1 MYAHAMEV
9 SRFGIFD
16 RERLGQLQLYHS
28 ALSQGRRGQFWS
40 TLARRSRRLLDLV
53 SIEAQCVV
61 DARCDA
67 VLRTVPLD
75 QICGSEGRVG
85 DFDCDFY
92 PLRQHTQERW
102 LGIAAARQ
110 SGKELPP
117 VALVQVGD
125 IYFVRDGHHRIS
137 VARALGQTAIEARV
151 VVWQLAGPLP
161 WETPANAPGREPVG
175 QLEGIGR
182 LFGGLRRGIAG
193 FGARTRPIVQ
203 NLMGAVR
210 AGVRSPA
217 VP

>member
-1 MYAHAMEV
+1 MYARV
-9 SRFGIFD
+9 VNINGCSVLD
-16 RERLGQLQLYHS
+16 RDRLGQLHLYHR
-28 ALSQGRRGQFWS
+28 ALDRGRRAQRWS

-67 VLRTVPLD
+67 VLRTVPLN
-75 QICGSEGRVG
+75 QIRGSEGRVG

-102 LGIAAARQ
+102 LGIAKAWER
-110 SGKELPP
+110 GKELPP

-151 VVWQLAGPLP
+151 IVWQVAGPLP
-161 WETPANAPGREPVG
+161 WEAPANTPGREPVG

>member
-9 SRFGIFD
+9 SRCGIFD

-28 ALSQGRRGQFWS
+28 ALKQGRRGQFWS

-61 DARCDA
+61 DAHCDA
-67 VLRTVPLD
+67 VLRTVPLN
-75 QICGSEGRVG
+75 QIRGSEGRVG

-125 IYFVRDGHHRIS
+125 ICFVRDGHHRIS

-151 VVWQLAGPLP
+151 IVWQVAGPLP
-161 WETPANAPGREPVG
+161 WEAPANTPGREPVG

-182 LFGGLRRGIAG
+182 LFGKLWRGSAGLV
-193 FGARTRPIVQ
+193 ARTRPSVQ
-203 NLMGAVR
+203 NLLGAVR
-210 AGVRSPA
+210 GVRSPA